1 MRAKKSKSEPTTEP
15 TTPAWRVW
23 ADDAPL
29 IGVKEVLLDDGG
41 IKDDTE
47 GCREGGVAA
56 VVRVGV
62 VKSRGGE
69 CNVIE

>member
-15 TTPAWRVW
+15 TPAWRVW

-41 IKDDTE
+41 IKDDTKD
-47 GCREGGVAA
+47 
-56 VVRVGV
+56 VGKAEWRQLYAWV
-62 VKSRGGE
+62 
-69 CNVIE
+69 